1 MVVILFVLLK
11 QLENLSVQFCGLDEY
26 HRQGHFKDAN

>member
-11 QLENLSVQFCGLDEY
+11 QLENFSVQFLWIDEY
-26 HRQGHFKDAN
+26 HRQGHLKTPI